1 MSKQPQLDPKY
12 DPRRIEQDIYQNWEA
27 NGYFAPRGNGT
38 PYSIVI
44 PPPNVTG
51 TLHLGHG
58 FQHTIMDLLTR
69 FHRMDGRET
78 LWQTG
83 TDHAGIATQMVVT
96 EQLRAA
102 GTSPAELGREEFTN
116 RVWQWRDQAGGTITQ
131 QMRRIGSSVD
141 WDRERFTM
149 DEGFSRAVLEV
160 FVRLYD
166 DGLIY
171 RGKRLVNWDPSMETA
186 LSDLEVISEDEKGS
200 LWYLR
205 YPLTNG
211 ARTQDGRTYLIV
223 ATTRPETMLGDT
235 GVAVHPDDE
244 RYQDL
249 IGKTVRLP
257 LVDRELPII
266 ADDYVDP
273 EFGTGCLKITPAH
286 DFHDNE
292 IGARHDLELINIFTS
307 TAHLNENVPK
317 SFQGMDRFSARDKV
331 VSELDALGLLET
343 IEDYTVQIPR
353 GERSGEILEPWLT
366 DQWFVAIK
374 DLADPA
380 IEAVESGRIQFEP
393 KRWENVYFSW
403 MREIKDWAISRQ
415 LWWGH
420 QIPAWYDD
428 EGNVYV
434 GRSENDARAKN
445 QLDDAVPLTR
455 DQDVLDTW
463 FSSALW
469 TFATMGWPDETPDL
483 SKFHPTDVLVTGH
496 DIIFFWVARM
506 IMMTLRF
513 IGDVPFKH
521 VYVHGLV
528 RDKHGQKMTKTKG
541 NGLDP
546 IDVIDG
552 VTCEALVSK
561 RTANLTQASLAEK
574 IARDTGRDFP
584 AGIPSYGTDAL
595 RFTFSAIASP
605 GQSSYPFDL
614 QQVEGYHFF
623 CNKLW
628 NATKFVLT
636 NIEPDFR
643 VVAANESL
651 ADRWIKSKLSRVIRA
666 SRQAVDD
673 YRFDRFAQQ
682 LYQFAWHEYCDW
694 YLELTKPVLF
704 NDEKGSDSYV
714 AAQSTLVVVL
724 ESLVRLLHPLIPYIT
739 ENIWQ
744 QLAPLCNKNAD
755 TIMLAEYPEEDDFQL
770 DEHAEQALA
779 WLQDV
784 VTAIRNLRSVRQV
797 PPGNQVKVQFTG
809 HNDDDRIFAEDTR
822 GLLSRLAKVGDL
834 ELIEGELTP
843 VGSTQV
849 VGNLSITLP
858 FEDKAE
864 REAETKRLQKE
875 VDRLNAE
882 LERSLN
888 KLNNENFVS
897 RAPED
902 VVAKERDRRSTYES
916 QLRVLEEQL
925 NTISTD

>member
-12 DPRRIEQDIYQNWEA
+12 DPRRIEQDIYQDWEA
-27 NGYFAPRGNGT
+27 KGYFAPRGNGK

-58 FQHTIMDLLTR
+58 FQHTIMDLLIR

-102 GTSPAELGREEFTN
+102 GTSPTELGRDEFTN
-116 RVWQWRDQAGGTITQ
+116 RVWEWRDQAGGTITE

-141 WDRERFTM
+141 WARERFTM

-160 FVRLYD
+160 FVRLYE

-200 LWYLR
+200 LWHLR
-205 YPLTNG
+205 YPLANG
-211 ARTQDGRTYLIV
+211 AHTKDGKDYLVV

-249 IGKTVRLP
+249 IGKTVTLP
-257 LVDRELPII
+257 LVGRELPII

-286 DFHDNE
+286 DFNDNE

-307 TAHLNENVPK
+307 TATLNENVPEQ
-317 SFQGMDRFSARDKV
+317 FGGMDRFTAREEV
-331 VSELDALGLLET
+331 ISQLDSLGLLELQ
-343 IEDYTVQIPR
+343 EDYTVQIPR
-353 GERSGEILEPWLT
+353 GERSGEVLEPWLT

-374 DLADPA
+374 ELAEPA
-380 IEAVESGRIQFEP
+380 IEAVESGQIRFEP

-434 GRSENDARAKN
+434 ARNEQDARAKH
-445 QLDDAVPLTR
+445 QIDDATSLTR
-455 DQDVLDTW
+455 DPDVLDTW

-483 SKFHPTDVLVTGH
+483 SRFHPTDVLVTGH

-513 IGDVPFKH
+513 TGDVPFKQ
-521 VYVHGLV
+521 VFVHGLV
-528 RDKHGQKMTKTKG
+528 RDRHGQKMTKTKG

-552 VTCEALVSK
+552 VTCDDLVSK

-574 IARDTGRDFP
+574 IAGDTSRDFP
-584 AGIPSYGTDAL
+584 DGIPAYGTDAL

-628 NATKFVLT
+628 NATKFVLS
-636 NIEPDFR
+636 NVDADFR
-643 VVAANESL
+643 ATQNHGGL
-651 ADRWIKSKLSRVIRA
+651 ADRWIKSQLRRVIQA
-666 SRQAVDD
+666 SRQALTS
-673 YRFDRFAQQ
+673 YRFDRYAQQ

-704 NDEKGSDSYV
+704 NEDKESESYV

-724 ESLVRLLHPLIPYIT
+724 ESLVRLLHPLVPYIT
-739 ENIWQ
+739 ETIWQ
-744 QLAPLCNKNAD
+744 QIAPLCDNHSESV
-755 TIMLAEYPEEDDFQL
+755 MLAEYPAEDDFQL
-770 DEHAEQALA
+770 DEQAERAIA
-779 WLQDV
+779 WLQEV
-784 VTAIRNLRSVRQV
+784 VTAIRNLRSARQI
-797 PPGNQVKVQFTG
+797 PPGNQVTVQITG
-809 HNDDDRIFAEDTR
+809 HNDSDREFADVTQVP
-822 GLLSRLAKVGDL
+822 LARLAKVREL
-834 ELIEGELTP
+834 ELIDGGIAP
-843 VGSTQV
+843 IGSTQV

-858 FEDKAE
+858 FEDDAE
-864 REAETKRLQKE
+864 RQAESKRLQKE
-875 VDRLNAE
+875 VDRLDSE
-882 LERSLN
+882 LTRSLD

-897 RAPED
+897 RAPAD
-902 VVAKERDRRSTYES
+902 VVEKERERQSTYES
-916 QLRVLEEQL
+916 QLRVLREQL
-925 NTISTD
+925 NTIGAD

>member
-12 DPRRIEQDIYQNWEA
+12 DPRRIEQDIYQDWET
-27 NGYFAPRGNGT
+27 NGYFAPRGNGK
-38 PYSIVI
+38 PYAIVI

-149 DEGFSRAVLEV
+149 DEGFCRAVLEV

-200 LWYLR
+200 LWHLR

-211 ARTQDGRTYLIV
+211 SRTQDGKSYLVV

-235 GVAVHPDDE
+235 GIAVHPDDE

-249 IGKTVRLP
+249 IGKTVTLP

-266 ADDYVDP
+266 ADEYVDP

-307 TAHLNENVPK
+307 TAHLNENVPE
-317 SFQGMDRFSARDKV
+317 RFSGMGRFTARDKV
-331 VSELDALGLLET
+331 ISELDSLGLLET
-343 IEDYTVQIPR
+343 REDYTVQIPR
-353 GERSGEILEPWLT
+353 GERSGEVLEPWLT

-380 IEAVESGRIQFEP
+380 IEAVESGRIRFEP

-420 QIPAWYDD
+420 QIPAWYDND
-428 EGNVYV
+428 GNVYV
-434 GRSENDARAKN
+434 GRSESDARAKN
-445 QLDDAVPLTR
+445 NLDDSVPLTR

-513 IGDVPFKH
+513 TDDVPFKQ

-552 VTCEALVSK
+552 VTCEDLVSK
-561 RTANLTQASLAEK
+561 RTANLTQASLAKK
-574 IARDTGRDFP
+574 IARDTRRDFP
-584 AGIPSYGTDAL
+584 DGIPSYGTDAL

-636 NIEPDFR
+636 NVDADFQ
-643 VVAANESL
+643 VASGNEGL
-651 ADRWIKSKLSRVIRA
+651 ADRWVKSQLARVIRA
-666 SRQAVDD
+666 SREAITD

-682 LYQFAWHEYCDW
+682 LYHFAWHGYCDW
-694 YLELTKPVLF
+694 YLELTKPILF
-704 NDEKGSDSYV
+704 NVEKGSDSYI

-724 ESLVRLLHPLIPYIT
+724 ESLMRLLHPLVPYIT
-739 ENIWQ
+739 ETIWQ
-744 QLAPLCNKNAD
+744 QIAPFCGKNSD
-755 TIMLAEYPEEDDFQL
+755 TIMVAEYPSEDDFQL
-770 DEHAEQALA
+770 DEHAEQAIA
-779 WLQDV
+779 WLQDI

-797 PPGNQVKVQFTG
+797 PPGNHVTVQITG
-809 HNDDDRIFAEDTR
+809 HTDADRDFAEETR
-822 GLLSRLAKVGDL
+822 IPLARLAKIDSL
-834 ELIEGELTP
+834 ELLGGEMVP
-843 VGSTQV
+843 IGSTQV
-849 VGNLSITLP
+849 VGHLSITLP
-858 FEDKAE
+858 FEDDAE
-864 REAETKRLQKE
+864 REAEMKRLQKE
-875 VDRLNAE
+875 IDRLTKD
-882 LERSLN
+882 LEQSLR
-888 KLNNENFVS
+888 KLNNENFVA

-925 NTISTD
+925 NTICSD

>member
-12 DPRRIEQDIYQNWEA
+12 DPRHIEQDVYQTWEA
-27 NGYFAPRGNGT
+27 NGYFAPRGNGK
-38 PYSIVI
+38 PYAIVI

-58 FQHTIMDLLTR
+58 FQHTLMDLLIR

-102 GTSPAELGREEFTN
+102 GTSPTELGRDEFTN
-116 RVWQWRDQAGGTITQ
+116 RVWQWREQAGTTITR

-141 WDRERFTM
+141 WSRERFTM
-149 DEGFSRAVLEV
+149 DEGFSQAVLEV
-160 FVRLYD
+160 FVRLYE

-171 RGKRLVNWDPSMETA
+171 RGKRLVNWDPTMETA

-200 LWYLR
+200 LWHLR
-205 YPLTNG
+205 YPLANG
-211 ARTQDGRTYLIV
+211 ARTKDDKDYLIV

-235 GVAVHPDDE
+235 AVAVHPDDE

-249 IGKTVRLP
+249 IGQSVTLP
-257 LVDRELPII
+257 LVGRDLLII

-286 DFHDNE
+286 DFHDND
-292 IGARHDLELINIFTS
+292 IGARHDLDLINIFTS
-307 TAHLNENVPK
+307 TAHLNDNVPEQ
-317 SFQGMDRFSARDKV
+317 FRGMDRFTARDEV
-331 VSELDALGLLET
+331 VACLDELGLLERQ
-343 IEDYTVQIPR
+343 EDYTVQIPR

-374 DLADPA
+374 ELADPA
-380 IEAVESGRIQFEP
+380 IEAVESGRIRFEP

-420 QIPAWYDD
+420 QIPAWYD
-428 EGNVYV
+428 ERGNVYV
-434 GRSENDARAKN
+434 GRSEQEARSKND
-445 QLDDAVPLTR
+445 LDESVSLTR

-469 TFATMGWPDETPDL
+469 TFGTMGWPDKTADL

-513 IGDVPFKH
+513 TGEVPFKH
-521 VYVHGLV
+521 VFVHGLV
-528 RDKHGQKMTKTKG
+528 RDRHGQKMTKTKG

-552 VTCEALVSK
+552 VTCEELVAK

-574 IARDTGRDFP
+574 IAQDTQRDF
-584 AGIPSYGTDAL
+584 ADGIPAYGTDAL
-595 RFTFSAIASP
+595 RFTYSAIASP

-628 NATKFVLT
+628 NATKFVLS
-636 NIEPDFR
+636 NIDPDFR
-643 VVAANESL
+643 VVNGNESL
-651 ADRWIKSKLSRVIRA
+651 ADRWITSQLARVIQA
-666 SRQAVDD
+666 SRQALDN
-673 YRFDRFAQQ
+673 YRFDRYSQQ

-724 ESLVRLLHPLIPYIT
+724 EALVRLLHPLIPYIT
-739 ENIWQ
+739 ETIWQ
-744 QLAPLCNKNAD
+744 RIAPFCEKHSES
-755 TIMLAEYPEEDDFQL
+755 IMLAEYPANDDFRL
-770 DEHAEQALA
+770 DEPAEEAIA

-784 VTAIRNLRSVRQV
+784 VTAIRNLRSARQV
-797 PPGNQVKVQFTG
+797 PPGNQVVIQITG
-809 HNDDDRIFAEDTR
+809 HNESDREFAHLTHVP
-822 GLLSRLAKVGDL
+822 LTRLAKVRDI
-834 ELIEGELTP
+834 ELVDGAVVPI
-843 VGSTQV
+843 GSTQV
-849 VGNLSITLP
+849 VDHLSITLP
-858 FEDKAE
+858 FEDDAE
-864 REAETKRLQKE
+864 RQAETKRLEKE

-888 KLNNENFVS
+888 KLNNENFVA

-902 VVAKERDRRSTYES
+902 VVAKERDRKTTYES
-916 QLRVLEEQL
+916 QLRILEEQL
-925 NTISTD
+925 NTIGAD

>member
-12 DPRRIEQDIYQNWEA
+12 DPRRIEQDIYQKWEG
-27 NGYFAPRGNGT
+27 NGYFAPRGNGK

-149 DEGFSRAVLEV
+149 DEGFCRAVLEV

-186 LSDLEVISEDEKGS
+186 LSDLEVISEDENGS
-200 LWYLR
+200 LWHLR

-211 ARTQDGRTYLIV
+211 SLTQDGKSYLIV

-249 IGKTVRLP
+249 IGKTVTLP

-266 ADDYVDP
+266 ADEYVDP

-307 TAHLNENVPK
+307 TAHLNENVPER
-317 SFQGMDRFSARDKV
+317 FRGMDRFTARDKV
-331 VSELDALGLLET
+331 ISELDSLGLLET
-343 IEDYTVQIPR
+343 REDYTVQIPR

-380 IEAVESGRIQFEP
+380 IEAVESGRIRFEP

-428 EGNVYV
+428 DGNVYV
-434 GRSENDARAKN
+434 GRSESDARAKN
-445 QLDDAVPLTR
+445 NLDDSVQLSR

-513 IGDVPFKH
+513 TDNVPFKQ

-584 AGIPSYGTDAL
+584 DGIPSYGTDAL

-636 NIEPDFR
+636 NVDTDFR
-643 VVAANESL
+643 VASGNESL
-651 ADRWIKSKLSRVIRA
+651 ADRWIKSQLARVIRA
-666 SRQAVDD
+666 SREAVTD

-694 YLELTKPVLF
+694 YLELTKPILF
-704 NDEKGSDSYV
+704 NEEKGSDSYI

-724 ESLVRLLHPLIPYIT
+724 ESLMRLLHPLVPYIT
-739 ENIWQ
+739 ETIWQ
-744 QLAPLCNKNAD
+744 QIAPFCGKNSD
-755 TIMLAEYPEEDDFQL
+755 TIMVAEYPSEGDFQL
-770 DEHAEQALA
+770 DEHAEQAIA
-779 WLQDV
+779 WLQDI

-797 PPGNQVKVQFTG
+797 PPGNQVTVQITG
-809 HNDDDRIFAEDTR
+809 HTEADRDFAEETR
-822 GLLSRLAKVGDL
+822 VPLARLAKVDSL
-834 ELIEGELTP
+834 ELLGGETVP
-843 VGSTQV
+843 IGSTQV
-849 VGNLSITLP
+849 VGHLSITLP
-858 FEDKAE
+858 FEDDAE
-864 REAETKRLQKE
+864 REAEMKRLQKE
-875 VDRLNAE
+875 IDRLTTD
-882 LERSLN
+882 LEQSLR
-888 KLNNENFVS
+888 KLNNENFVA

-925 NTISTD
+925 NTIGTD

>member
-12 DPRRIEQDIYQNWEA
+12 DPRHIEQDVYQNWEA
-27 NGYFAPRGNGT
+27 NHYFAPRGNGK

-58 FQHTIMDLLTR
+58 FQHTLMDLLIR

-102 GTSPAELGREEFTN
+102 GISPVELGRDEFTH
-116 RVWQWRDQAGGTITQ
+116 RVWQWREKAGGTITQ

-141 WDRERFTM
+141 WERERFTM
-149 DEGFSRAVLEV
+149 DDGFSRAVLEV

-171 RGKRLVNWDPSMETA
+171 RGKRLVNWDPTMETA
-186 LSDLEVISEDEKGS
+186 LSDLEVVSEDEQGS
-200 LWYLR
+200 LWHLR
-205 YPLTNG
+205 YPLANG
-211 ARTQDGRTYLIV
+211 LRTKDGNDYLVV

-235 GVAVHPDDE
+235 AVAVHPDDE
-244 RYQDL
+244 RYRNL
-249 IGKTVRLP
+249 IGQTVTLP
-257 LVDRELPII
+257 LVGRELPII

-292 IGARHDLELINIFTS
+292 IGARHDLDLINIFTS
-307 TAHLNENVPK
+307 TAHLNDNVPAQ
-317 SFQGMDRFSARDKV
+317 FRGMDRFTARDEV
-331 VSELDALGLLET
+331 VACLEELGLMDGQ
-343 IEDYTVQIPR
+343 EDYTVQIPR
-353 GERSGEILEPWLT
+353 GERSGEVLEPWLT

-374 DLADPA
+374 ELADPA
-380 IEAVESGRIQFEP
+380 IEAVESGRIRFEP

-420 QIPAWYDD
+420 QIPAWYDED
-428 EGNVYV
+428 GNVYV
-434 GRSENDARAKN
+434 GRNEQEARLKN
-445 QLDDAVPLTR
+445 QLDESLTLTR
-455 DQDVLDTW
+455 DPDVLDTW

-469 TFATMGWPDETPDL
+469 TFATMGWPDETAEL

-513 IGDVPFKH
+513 TGEVPFKH
-521 VYVHGLV
+521 VFVHGLV

-552 VTCEALVSK
+552 ITCDELVLK
-561 RTANLTQASLAEK
+561 RTANLTQASLAER
-574 IARDTGRDFP
+574 IAQETNKDFP
-584 AGIPSYGTDAL
+584 DGIPAYGTDAL

-628 NATKFVLT
+628 NATKFVLA
-636 NIEPDFR
+636 NIEPDFC
-643 VVAANESL
+643 VEQGNESL
-651 ADRWIKSKLSRVIRA
+651 ADRWIRSQLARVIGA
-666 SRQAVDD
+666 SRQAIEN
-673 YRFDRFAQQ
+673 YRFDRYAQQ

-694 YLELTKPVLF
+694 YLELAKPVLF
-704 NDEKGSDSYV
+704 NAEEGSDSYV

-724 ESLVRLLHPLIPYIT
+724 EALVRLLHPLTPYIT
-739 ENIWQ
+739 ETIWQ
-744 QLAPLCNKNAD
+744 QIAPSCGNRSES
-755 TIMLAEYPEEDDFQL
+755 IMLAEYPTDDDFEL
-770 DEHAEQALA
+770 DEEAEQAIA

-784 VTAIRNLRSVRQV
+784 VTAIRNLRSARQIS
-797 PPGNQVKVQFTG
+797 PGNQVTIRITG
-809 HNDDDRIFAEDTR
+809 HNKSDREFAEVTR
-822 GLLSRLAKVGDL
+822 DSLARLAKVRDI
-834 ELIEGELTP
+834 ELVDGEIAP
-843 VGSTQV
+843 IGSTQV
-849 VGNLSITLP
+849 VGHLSVTLP
-858 FEDKAE
+858 FEDDAE
-864 REAETKRLQKE
+864 RLAETKRLEKE
-875 VDRLNAE
+875 VERLNAE
-882 LERSLN
+882 LSQSLN
-888 KLNNENFVS
+888 KLNNEKFVS
-897 RAPED
+897 RAPAD
-902 VVAKERDRRSTYES
+902 VVAKERDRKTTYES
-916 QLRVLEEQL
+916 QLRVLKDQL
-925 NTISTD
+925 NTLGTD

>member
-12 DPRRIEQDIYQNWEA
+12 DPRHIEQDVYQRWET
-27 NGYFAPRGNGT
+27 NGYFAPRGNGK

-44 PPPNVTG
+44 PPPNITG

-58 FQHTIMDLLTR
+58 FQHTLMDLLIR
-69 FHRMDGRET
+69 FHRMDGHET

-102 GTSPAELGREEFTN
+102 GTSPTELGRDEFTN
-116 RVWQWRDQAGGTITQ
+116 RVWQWRDQSGGTITQ

-141 WDRERFTM
+141 WARERFTM

-171 RGKRLVNWDPSMETA
+171 RGKRLVNWDPTMETA

-200 LWYLR
+200 LWHLR
-205 YPLTNG
+205 YPLANG
-211 ARTQDGRTYLIV
+211 VRTRDGKDYLVV

-235 GVAVHPDDE
+235 AVAVHPKDE
-244 RYQDL
+244 RYEDL
-249 IGKTVRLP
+249 IGQQVTLP
-257 LVDRELPII
+257 LVGRELPII

-292 IGARHDLELINIFTS
+292 IGERHDLELINIFTS
-307 TAHLNENVPK
+307 TAHLNDNVPK
-317 SFQGMDRFSARDKV
+317 QFRGMDRFKARDEV
-331 VSELDALGLLET
+331 LACLDEIGHLERQ
-343 IEDYTVQIPR
+343 EDYTVQIPR
-353 GERSGEILEPWLT
+353 GERSGEVLEPWLT
-366 DQWFVAIK
+366 DQWFVAVK

-380 IEAVESGRIQFEP
+380 IKAVESGQIRFEP

-420 QIPAWYDD
+420 QIPAWYDE

-434 GRSENDARAKN
+434 GRSEKEARSKN
-445 QLDDAVPLTR
+445 RLDESVSLIR

-469 TFATMGWPDETPDL
+469 TFGTMGWPDETTEL

-513 IGDVPFKH
+513 TGEVPFKH
-521 VYVHGLV
+521 VFVHGLV

-552 VTCEALVSK
+552 VTSDELVSK
-561 RTANLTQASLAEK
+561 RTANLTQARLAEK
-574 IARDTGRDFP
+574 IARDTKRDFP
-584 AGIPSYGTDAL
+584 TGIPAYGTDAL

-636 NIEPDFR
+636 NIEPGFR
-643 VVAANESL
+643 IVQGNESL
-651 ADRWIKSKLSRVIRA
+651 ADRWIKSKLARTVHA
-666 SRQAVDD
+666 SRHALDR
-673 YRFDRFAQQ
+673 YRFDRYAQQ

-694 YLELTKPVLF
+694 YLELSKPVLF

-739 ENIWQ
+739 ETIFQ
-744 QLAPLCNKNAD
+744 RIAPLCGKPSES
-755 TIMLAEYPEEDDFQL
+755 IMVAEYPANDDFQF
-770 DEHAEQALA
+770 DEDAEQAVT
-779 WLQDV
+779 WLQAIV
-784 VTAIRNLRSVRQV
+784 SAIRNLRSARQI
-797 PPGNQVKVQFTG
+797 PPGNQVNIHIAG
-809 HNDDDRIFAEDTR
+809 HSESDREFAALTR
-822 GLLSRLAKVGDL
+822 VPLTRLAKVRTL
-834 ELIEGELTP
+834 ELVDGEIAP

-858 FEDKAE
+858 FENDAE
-864 REAETKRLQKE
+864 RKAETKRLQKE
-875 VDRLNAE
+875 IDRLNSE
-882 LERSLN
+882 LERSLK

-897 RAPED
+897 RAPDD
-902 VVAKERDRRSTYES
+902 VVAKERDRRVTYES
-916 QLRVLEEQL
+916 QLNTLQEQL
-925 NTISTD
+925 NTIGTS